1 MRIAT
6 VVALMISASVL
17 SLGSAT
23 AQRGTIPPRV
33 TVESLVA
40 LPQSAG
46 PQAFRVS
53 VVIDNIGTEPL
64 KIREL
69 EFKLRLADQGILD
82 GLSQVPLTIEGLDRQ
97 TVTLDLRSDILS
109 SVSRLLSFV
118 RGPGNALP
126 YEIYGTLKPDR
137 RLREPIVFTATGEVP
152 LVVANAP

>member
-1 MRIAT
+1 MRITTMVGLMMLAG
-6 VVALMISASVL
+6 VVP
-17 SLGSAT
+17 LGSAT

-33 TVESLVA
+33 TVQSLVA

-53 VVIDNIGTEPL
+53 VTIDNIGTEPL
-64 KIREL
+64 KIRGF

-82 GLSQVPLTIEGLDRQ
+82 GLSQSPLTIEALDRQ

-109 SVSRLLSFV
+109 SVSRLMSFV

-126 YEIYGTLKPDR
+126 YEIYGTLTPDR
-137 RLREPIVFTATGEVP
+137 RLKEPIVFAAAGEVP
-152 LVVANAP
+152 LTVANSP